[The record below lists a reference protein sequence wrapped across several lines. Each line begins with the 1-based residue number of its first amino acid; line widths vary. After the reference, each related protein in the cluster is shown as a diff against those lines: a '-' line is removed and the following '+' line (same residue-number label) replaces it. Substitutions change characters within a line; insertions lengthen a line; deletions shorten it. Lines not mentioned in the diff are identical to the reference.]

1 MAETPTRGPAEGAPK
16 VVTAAML
23 VIGNEILSGRTK
35 DANLAWIAEQLAET
49 GIRLMEARIVP
60 DIEAAI
66 VKAVNE
72 LRAAYDYVFTS
83 GGIGPTHDDITA
95 DSVAR
100 AFGVGIDVDPRAR
113 AILDAHYPPGELT
126 PARLRM
132 ARIPFGA
139 ALIENPV
146 SKAPGFRIGNVHV
159 MAGVPVI
166 FREMFKSLRHGLI
179 GGDPLISR
187 AVGCPLP
194 EGKIAE
200 PLGALQQRYA
210 EIDIGSYPFF
220 RPGGRPGTTI
230 VFRGVRRSEL
240 DAAAEEF
247 KALVRSFGEE
257 PFGAETI

>member
-1 MAETPTRGPAEGAPK
+1 MSEAPK
-16 VVTAAML
+16 IVTAAML

-35 DANLAWIAEQLAET
+35 DANLAWIAERLAET
-49 GIRLMEARIVP
+49 GVRLMEARVVP

-66 VKAVNE
+66 VKAVRE
-72 LRAAYDYVFTS
+72 LSQAYDYVFTS

-95 DSVAR
+95 DAIAR
-100 AFGVGIDVDPRAR
+100 AFDVGIDVDPRAR

-139 ALIENPV
+139 DLIENPV

-159 MAGVPVI
+159 MAGVPTI
-166 FREMFKSLRHGLI
+166 FREMFKSLRHTLV
-179 GGDPLISR
+179 GGDPLVSR
-187 AVGCPLP
+187 AVGCPMP

-200 PLGALQQRYA
+200 PLGALQKRYA
-210 EIDIGSYPFF
+210 DIDIGSYPFF

-230 VFRGVRRSEL
+230 VFRGVKPAEI

-257 PFGAETI
+257 PFEAETA